1 MLILLN
7 TGFIKY
13 YAKQKGEKKYMS
25 GKEHMTIGT
34 SAAIGLVIGLVFLGN
49 MTLNFNMIVLI
60 IGGIIGSYMP
70 DIDSH
75 KSTAAQIFNKV
86 LTIAVIIIS
95 IFYYCGIKFQMSYI
109 YNFNKFLNLNVEG
122 IVLFSIL
129 TILGKLSPHRM
140 FTHKWLGLLLFCL
153 STYLMG
159 NEFLAVGFTMGYI
172 LHIIADRITKNG
184 KYLNFFQFK
193 LPLKNSR
200 NKFTISW

>member
-1 MLILLN
+1 
-7 TGFIKY
+7 
-13 YAKQKGEKKYMS
+13 MS

-109 YNFNKFLNLNVEG
+109 YNFNKFLNLNV
-122 IVLFSIL
+122 
-129 TILGKLSPHRM
+129 
-140 FTHKWLGLLLFCL
+140 
-153 STYLMG
+153 
-159 NEFLAVGFTMGYI
+159 
-172 LHIIADRITKNG
+172 
-184 KYLNFFQFK
+184 
-193 LPLKNSR
+193 
-200 NKFTISW
+200 

>member
-1 MLILLN
+1 
-7 TGFIKY
+7 
-13 YAKQKGEKKYMS
+13 MS

-159 NEFLAVGFTMGYI
+159 NEFLSVGFTMGYI

>member
-1 MLILLN
+1 
-7 TGFIKY
+7 
-13 YAKQKGEKKYMS
+13 
-25 GKEHMTIGT
+25 
-34 SAAIGLVIGLVFLGN
+34 
-49 MTLNFNMIVLI
+49 
-60 IGGIIGSYMP
+60 
-70 DIDSH
+70 
-75 KSTAAQIFNKV
+75 
-86 LTIAVIIIS
+86 
-95 IFYYCGIKFQMSYI
+95 MSYI

>member
-1 MLILLN
+1 
-7 TGFIKY
+7 
-13 YAKQKGEKKYMS
+13 MS

-184 KYLNFFQFK
+184 KFK
-193 LPLKNSR
+193 LLS
-200 NKFTISW
+200 I